1 MIVEI
6 TAADGTKK
14 QNHISGPLLQ
24 RRHLAAAANHFQK
37 PHRADEPA
45 RCPEAFHSLH
55 PRCSSQPLTGERHKW
70 QKLQGCRYPEKRFR
84 GPVDSTHARRSSYS
98 VTPQPPPNLD
108 IYS

>member
-1 MIVEI
+1 MAPKSKTTFQVPCCNG
-6 TAADGTKK
+6 AAW
-14 QNHISGPLLQ
+14 LLQ
-24 RRHLAAAANHFQK
+24 PTTSRSRTE
-37 PHRADEPA
+37 ADEPA

-55 PRCSSQPLTGERHKW
+55 PRRSSQPLTGERHKW
-70 QKLQGCRYPEKRFR
+70 QKLQGCMSLSSEKRFR